1 VSAPRFVVVGHVNR
15 GKSSVV
21 STLAADET
29 VRIDETPGTTRHCR
43 EFPMRVDG
51 ETLYILMEP

>member
-1 VSAPRFVVVGHVNR
+1 VSAPPVFVVVGHVNR

-29 VRIDETPGTTRHCR
+29 AAIDMSPGTTQHCR
-43 EFPMRVDG
+43 AYPMRVDG
-51 ETLYILMEP
+51 